1 MPSQQESAELLAIQA
16 LGWLAGNDDL
26 LPVFLGA
33 TGASVGDLARG
44 AGDLSFLA
52 SVLDFLM
59 TDDAWV
65 IAFCDATG
73 HRYTDPMQARAWLP
87 GGQATHWT

>member
-1 MPSQQESAELLAIQA
+1 MPSQQDAAELLAIQA

-33 TGASVGDLARG
+33 TGASVGDLAQG
-44 AGDLSFLA
+44 AGNPSFLA

-59 TDDAWV
+59 NDDAWV
-65 IAFCDATG
+65 IEFCDATG

-87 GGQATHWT
+87 GGQATH